1 MVSPRVYRAAFEPR
15 PRRSRAG
22 CDRRVSRWPRGTPLD
37 ARNQLGLLDP
47 PGVGHPFVILLT
59 RIRILAAEMTTDEP
73 LGVAVINLIRDLK
86 PRAALDHI

>member
-1 MVSPRVYRAAFEPR
+1 MPFGPFQYITEKNTEKCLKIETA
-15 PRRSRAG
+15 
-22 CDRRVSRWPRGTPLD
+22 PRGTPLD